1 MQEYSHALNTRLKEE
16 NRIIAVFYL
25 LATLMKFTFFYKLTR
40 ITVTPNC
47 SIFLASL
54 GEQS

>member
-54 GEQS
+54 GEQC